1 MTQQVFNLQQA
12 DSKGPLDVALIG
24 CGKMGVHHA
33 KAIKAHGAG
42 RIIALADPSG
52 DRSKLD
58 GLVSKEVPFFT
69 SASDLLKSVSP
80 AVVHIAT
87 PPSTHAELATLCLAH
102 GAHVYVEKPFTL
114 RATEADEVLDAA
126 RRAGRLVCA
135 GHQLL
140 YEAPARALAASRSL
154 IGRVVHVESY
164 FSFKTVRKSNDG
176 RSLMSPIDQ

>member
-1 MTQQVFNLQQA
+1 MVAIHEPCKHSMTQQVFNLQQA

-114 RATEADEVLDAA
+114 RATEADEVLDAD
-126 RRAGRLVCA
+126 RRAGGLV
-135 GHQLL
+135 
-140 YEAPARALAASRSL
+140 
-154 IGRVVHVESY
+154 
-164 FSFKTVRKSNDG
+164 
-176 RSLMSPIDQ
+176 